1 LEKAVEPKDVDEKY
15 VSPSEGSQPADISVG
30 GHKYNKGVDVGT
42 QTVADRGSTAVVED
56 PRQGGHPGKN
66 GTNQFHSSSSSSS
79 HHLSHMVVDSVSP
92 GSKMVEPGATDL
104 EFSSTPMI
112 VDPVSPGSK
121 MIEPG
126 ATDLEFSAAPKVRVR
141 RFGRSQVTFSEE
153 GLRSATLN
161 SPRSPAIPHSA
172 QSSKVK
178 IADSRNHGVSESRD
192 VHTVSLTSSSSSN
205 LPPSS
210 SCSSSVRDAGK
221 KEDERG
227 GRKRRAKVKTTLK
240 QRMHAVDGNG
250 TNCSDV
256 PWELLPDMVRA
267 QDTEPFREM
276 GWAPGDVI
284 AYAEQ
289 FLEDKR
295 AQCTKDEWIAKGS
308 PNRRQIIELMLEQ
321 FLTYTPE
328 KLSELKV
335 QTRQRMFLESH
346 LKLPDL
352 TIGNVDTC

>member
-1 LEKAVEPKDVDEKY
+1 
-15 VSPSEGSQPADISVG
+15 
-30 GHKYNKGVDVGT
+30 
-42 QTVADRGSTAVVED
+42 
-56 PRQGGHPGKN
+56 
-66 GTNQFHSSSSSSS
+66 
-79 HHLSHMVVDSVSP
+79 MVVDSVSP

-256 PWELLPDMVRA
+256 PWELLPDIVRA